1 MSHRR
6 MADLNRHSS
15 ECVIRCSSQPLPGI
29 GHCPNCNRI
38 VNNVIVGQIKPSVD
52 TEETSSAA
60 GGLNRDTLPVCPRNS
75 RGKAQRRFRL
85 VLPFLWASVIET
97 IMLGESPQ
105 DQDGKDSKHW
115 GLSRGPDGK
124 FTNHSAVATKRLAL
138 DTSAYPN

>member
-1 MSHRR
+1 

-75 RGKAQRRFRL
+75 RGKKPSVVSVWSCLFYGLRL
-85 VLPFLWASVIET
+85 L
-97 IMLGESPQ
+97 
-105 DQDGKDSKHW
+105 
-115 GLSRGPDGK
+115 
-124 FTNHSAVATKRLAL
+124 KR
-138 DTSAYPN
+138 